1 MEWQHIVLGLIVCGS
16 VLIVFK
22 NVVRLI
28 VVYIAMTATTPQE
41 YQQWIT
47 KTNLLDW
54 LI

>member
-1 MEWQHIVLGLIVCGS
+1 MAWWQAVLGLAICGS

-28 VVYIAMTATTPQE
+28 AMYIAMTSATPQE
-41 YQQWIT
+41 YRQWT
-47 KTNLLDW
+47 TETNLLDW